1 MRQYPQLEIDL
12 SLLQSNARAVISR
25 CNAAGICVCGVI
37 KGADGLP
44 EIARTLRAAGAAEL
58 GTSRLE
64 QVAKCRAAGVPGPWL
79 LIRIP
84 GLTELPDVVAL
95 CDTSLQSEWATLM
108 ALEEEC
114 LRQNRT
120 HRVIVMTDLGDLREG
135 FWDKDEL
142 VDVCQ
147 RVEQDLP
154 HVHLAG
160 IGVNLSCYGST
171 KPTPDKLNALVALA
185 HRVEA
190 RIGRSLEVVS
200 GGATSSFTLVH
211 WGTMPA
217 GINHLRIGEG
227 TLLGKETE
235 GNTLGE
241 YCDKIYNRTN
251 EIAASVK
258 KVNLLYCLGDKG
270 ENVIAKGSYHAEII
284 DLLSNNLAVVESPS
298 SKGTGNEVDI
308 EQILKW
314 NPDVI
319 LFAPGSVYATVGE
332 DPAWQGV
339 NAIKNG
345 TYYEVPIGPYNWM
358 GFPPSV
364 QRMLGMMWMA
374 KLLYPETADYDLQAE
389 VTEYFKLFY
398 HTTLSEDAYNA
409 LVANSIGTVEVK
421 AAA

>member
-1 MRQYPQLEIDL
+1 MKKMLSVLLAAMMITTLALTGCGQNNDPTPDPAPATRTFTDSLGREVTLPANLSKIAISGPLAQIVVFAIAPDMMVGIANGWADEAKGLIPDEYYNLPLLGQLYGGKGEL
-12 SLLQSNARAVISR
+12 NLETLLQSGAEVVIDV
-25 CNAAGICVCGVI
+25 GEQKDGM
-37 KGADGLP
+37 AD
-44 EIARTLRAAGAAEL
+44 
-58 GTSRLE
+58 
-64 QVAKCRAAGVPGPWL
+64 
-79 LIRIP
+79 
-84 GLTELPDVVAL
+84 D
-95 CDTSLQSEWATLM
+95 
-108 ALEEEC
+108 
-114 LRQNRT
+114 
-120 HRVIVMTDLGDLREG
+120 
-135 FWDKDEL
+135 
-142 VDVCQ
+142 
-147 RVEQDLP
+147 
-154 HVHLAG
+154 
-160 IGVNLSCYGST
+160 
-171 KPTPDKLNALVALA
+171 LNALQEQTGIPFV
-185 HRVEA
+185 HIDCYTGSMGDTYR
-190 RIGRSLEVVS
+190 
-200 GGATSSFTLVH
+200 TL
-211 WGTMPA
+211 
-217 GINHLRIGEG
+217 G

-241 YCDKIYNRTN
+241 YCDMVYSRTN
-251 EIAASVK
+251 KIAESVEK
-258 KVNLLYCLGDKG
+258 ANLLYCLGDKG

-374 KLLYPETADYDLQAE
+374 KLLYPEAADYDLYAE
-389 VTEYFKLFY
+389 VSEYFRLFY
-398 HTTLSEDAYNA
+398 HTILSEDAYNA
-409 LVANSIGTVEVK
+409 LAANSIGTVEVK